1 MFYAED
7 GHIAGCNPIWVQ
19 KILMEVV
26 CMFKSVGL
34 QTNLGKKK
42 VMVRTPGF
50 IWRKKGE

>member
-7 GHIAGCNPIWVQ
+7 GHIAGCNLIWVQ

-34 QTNLGKKK
+34 KTNLGKKK